1 MVTRNKKKSK
11 TGTDSESAD
20 VTVEQEIK
28 QGEAVE
34 DAKSR
39 SISSKVGEPSA
50 ESANVT
56 SYSAE
61 DRRESNSFSSDRKND
76 L

>member
-11 TGTDSESAD
+11 MGTDSESAD

-28 QGEAVE
+28 EREAVE

-61 DRRESNSFSSDRKND
+61 DRRESSSFSSDQEND